1 MSANA
6 SANAALEATVA
17 ARVNGHRQIGTVRE
31 IAERWGLAGRLS
43 RAADKGP
50 AFREMLD
57 CVVVVSR
64 RARTLAGAAY
74 AADRR
79 IVLNARLLENGCEE
93 DRDATFLHECA
104 HVLADLFHERPCR
117 HGAPWREMMRL
128 LGEVPNVR
136 HRIPYL
142 SREANAKII
151 WRCTGCAQAYHYV
164 RRPRRRL
171 KDCYCADCGPVRGR
185 LREETPE

>member
-1 MSANA
+1 MSVEFLAK
-6 SANAALEATVA
+6 
-17 ARVNGHRQIGTVRE
+17 GHRRIGTVRE
-31 IAERWGLAGRLS
+31 IAERWGLANRLS
-43 RAADKGP
+43 RAADLEP

-57 CVVVVSR
+57 CAVVVSR
-64 RARTLAGAAY
+64 RARTLAGSAY
-74 AADRR
+74 TKERR
-79 IVLNARLLENGCEE
+79 IVLNARLLERGRER

-104 HVLADLFHERPCR
+104 HVLADIFHDRPCR
-117 HGAPWREMMRL
+117 HGDRWREMMRL

-164 RRPRRRL
+164 RRPRRKI
-171 KDCYCADCGPVRGR
+171 KDCYCADCGPEQGR
-185 LREETPE
+185 LREEKPE

>member
-1 MSANA
+1 MSADTLA
-6 SANAALEATVA
+6 K
-17 ARVNGHRQIGTVRE
+17 GHRQIGTVRE
-31 IAERWGLAGRLS
+31 MAERWGLAARLD
-43 RAADKGP
+43 RAASYGP

-74 AADRR
+74 AKERR
-79 IVLNARLLENGCEE
+79 IVLNARLLEQGCED
-93 DRDATFLHECA
+93 DRDSTFIHECA
-104 HVLADLFHERPCR
+104 HVLADLAHNRPCR
-117 HGAPWREMMRL
+117 HGASWREMMRL

-151 WRCTGCAQAYHYV
+151 WRCGGCAQAYHYV
-164 RRPRRRL
+164 RRPRRRIT
-171 KDCYCADCGPVRGR
+171 DCYCADCGPKNGQ
-185 LREETPE
+185 LREEIPNE

>member
-1 MSANA
+1 MINCRVRNRPGGSFPLSANA
-6 SANAALEATVA
+6 SANAALEESVN
-17 ARVNGHRQIGTVRE
+17 ARVKGHRRIGTVRE

-43 RAADKGP
+43 R
-50 AFREMLD
+50 
-57 CVVVVSR
+57 
-64 RARTLAGAAY
+64 AY

-117 HGAPWREMMRL
+117 HGDRWREMMRL
-128 LGEVPNVR
+128 LGEAPNVR

-142 SREANAKII
+142 SREANAKIV

-185 LREETPE
+185 LREETPS

>member
-1 MSANA
+1 MPVDVSANA
-6 SANAALEATVA
+6 SLEASCN
-17 ARVNGHRQIGTVRE
+17 ARVKGHRQIGTVRE
-31 IAERWGLAGRLS
+31 IADRWGLAARLS

-57 CVVVVSR
+57 CAVVVSR

-74 AADRR
+74 AAERR
-79 IVLNARLLENGCEE
+79 IVLNARLLETGCEE

-117 HGAPWREMMRL
+117 HGPRWLEMMHL
-128 LGEVPNVR
+128 LGEAPIVR
-136 HRIPYL
+136 HRISYL

-151 WRCTGCAQAYHYV
+151 WRCTDCGQAYHYV
-164 RRPRRRL
+164 RRPRRKL
-171 KDCYCADCGPVRGR
+171 KDCYCVDCGPKRGR
-185 LREETPE
+185 LREETPA